1 MREIVFDT
9 ETTGLDPFDG
19 HRVIEIGCVEVID
32 RLPTGA
38 HFHVYINPERDVPEE
53 AVRVHGL
60 TTDFLK
66 AHKRFDQI
74 VDEFMAFIGESQLV
88 AHNAEFD
95 MKFINWE
102 LENLGRKPVSKAR
115 VIDTL
120 AIARSRFPGQPNS
133 LDALCKRLGVDN
145 SSRDF
150 HGALLDSEILA
161 EVYLELRG
169 GRQQGLDL
177 AADDLLKPIAKGP
190 KKQRPKRDFPPSEDE
205 LRAHRAFLDARISN
219 PIWDA

>member
-1 MREIVFDT
+1 MREIIFDT
-9 ETTGLDPFDG
+9 ETTGLDPNDG

-38 HFHVYINPERDVPEE
+38 HFHTYINPERDVPDE
-53 AVRVHGL
+53 AFRIHGL
-60 TTDFLK
+60 STEFLRD
-66 AHKRFDQI
+66 HKRFHLI
-74 VDEFMAFIGESQLV
+74 VEDFIAFIGDSQLV

-102 LENLGRKPVSKAR
+102 LENIGQRPISMAR
-115 VIDTL
+115 VVDTL

-145 SSRDF
+145 SNRDL

-177 AADDLLKPIAKGP
+177 SNRKSSIVQNASP
-190 KKQRPKRDFPPSEDE
+190 KKERPKRQFPATEDE
-205 LRAHRAFLDARISN
+205 LRAHLEFLEQRLKD
-219 PIWDA
+219 PIWNR

>member
-19 HRVIEIGCVEVID
+19 HRVVEIGCVEVID

-38 HFHVYINPERDVPEE
+38 HYHAYINPDRDMPVE
-53 AVRVHGL
+53 AERVHGL
-60 TTDFLK
+60 SEDFLRE
-66 AHKRFDQI
+66 HKFFPQ
-74 VDEFMAFIGESQLV
+74 VAEEFLSFIGDSQLV

-102 LENLGRKPVSKAR
+102 LENMGQRPLSMAR
-115 VIDTL
+115 VVDTL

-145 SSRDF
+145 SSRDL

-169 GRQQGLDL
+169 GRQQGMDL
-177 AADDLLKPIAKGP
+177 VGQQTKTAQKAGS
-190 KKQRPKRDFPPSEDE
+190 KKERPKRQFSPSENE
-205 LRAHRAFLDARISN
+205 LQAHLDFLEESVSD
-219 PIWDA
+219 PIWKN